1 MKTFKYG
8 SKSVLKDNL
17 TTIGLSLLMIVAPIV
32 YPFGIRIGRLR
43 VLGPLP
49 TAIILIAIGL
59 FILVKVLL
67 AIRQARALAA
77 KDCVI
82 TVDDD
87 QVTYPIIKKGVVQ
100 WEVFKISEI
109 SDVAYDEEDEILTVT
124 LPNGSKVEFDLDFF
138 ESLAELKEF
147 MALIQK

>member
-8 SKSVLKDNL
+8 SKSVVKDNL
-17 TTIGLSLLMIVAPIV
+17 TTIGLSLLMIVVPIV

-49 TAIILIAIGL
+49 TAIIFIAIGL

-67 AIRQARALAA
+67 SIRQAHALAA

-87 QVTYPIIKKGVVQ
+87 RVTY
-100 WEVFKISEI
+100 
-109 SDVAYDEEDEILTVT
+109 
-124 LPNGSKVEFDLDFF
+124 
-138 ESLAELKEF
+138 
-147 MALIQK
+147 